1 MLRDRYDPVDVFQM
15 VPQLSHAIEPVI
27 AQLDTLLDDDVIL
40 QQVRADLSQRYP
52 HTLATGRPS
61 TPVEVIL
68 RLLIIKHLYG
78 WIAPHHAPSYP

>member
-1 MLRDRYDPVDVFQM
+1 MLRDRYNPVDVFQM
-15 VPQLSHAIEPVI
+15 VPQLSQAIEPVI
-27 AQLDTLLDDDVIL
+27 AQLDTLLDDDLIL

-61 TPVEVIL
+61 TPVEVL
-68 RLLIIKHLYG
+68 PRLLILKHLYG